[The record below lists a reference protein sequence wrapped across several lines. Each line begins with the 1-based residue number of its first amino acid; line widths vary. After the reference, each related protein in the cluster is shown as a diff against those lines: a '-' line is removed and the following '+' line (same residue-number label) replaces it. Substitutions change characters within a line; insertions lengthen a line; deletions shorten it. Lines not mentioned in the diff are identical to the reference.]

1 MLRTIALLL
10 VFALLAAAS
19 EAVLRPTEAGQVEVA
34 NRLRTSPKRLL
45 RAAST
50 IIDDEERAII
60 PVGEQTLLKFSKIV
74 GKKGMQTLAKRLEGK
89 AWEVGKKADHKAW
102 LKAGASPQSKFLEYK
117 WKDKTYEELL
127 QDPNYIR
134 YLGFDELWMK
144 AQHKKGTI
152 QTAEAYLKKVQE
164 DAKKKAAG

>member
-102 LKAGASPQSKFLEYK
+102 LKAGASPSRNSWNTSGRTRLMKNCC
-117 WKDKTYEELL
+117 KTRIIFATW
-127 QDPNYIR
+127 DSTSC
-134 YLGFDELWMK
+134 G
-144 AQHKKGTI
+144 
-152 QTAEAYLKKVQE
+152 
-164 DAKKKAAG
+164 